1 MNQFFEGLSNLNNA
15 KVSSANIKEDFNIR
29 AGGTMTIVK
38 GIVSLNI
45 SWWADVYKS
54 QYPGY
59 VSVEDHDYDECD
71 TFINGIKIDS
81 MSKFNEGLTNM
92 GLSSISQN
100 LKISTEEVRD
110 QILKVVKDSKA
121 YKQVYGHCQLLN
133 LLTIEEKRE
142 VVLGYAIANY
152 DKVTEWTLR
161 SHGIIDKDSPK
172 PTLEELIKIKSGKK

>member
-1 MNQFFEGLSNLNNA
+1 MNQFFEGLANQNNA
-15 KVSSANIKEDFNIR
+15 EVSSTNIKEDFNIR

-38 GIVSLNI
+38 GILSLDI

-54 QYPGY
+54 NYPGY
-59 VSVEDHDYDECD
+59 VSVDDHDYEESN

-121 YKQVYGHCQLLN
+121 YKQVYGNSQLLN

-142 VVLGYAIANY
+142 LVLGYAIANY

-161 SHGIIDKDSPK
+161 NHGIIDKDSPK
-172 PTLEELIKIKSGKK
+172 PTLEELIKIKSGK

>member
-1 MNQFFEGLSNLNNA
+1 MNQFFEGLANQNNA
-15 KVSSANIKEDFNIR
+15 EVSSTNIKEDFNIR

-38 GIVSLNI
+38 GIVSLEI

-54 QYPGY
+54 NYPGY
-59 VSVEDHDYDECD
+59 VYVEDCDYDERD

-92 GLSSISQN
+92 GLSSISKN
-100 LKISTEEVRD
+100 LQISGDEIKNE
-110 QILKVVKDSKA
+110 ILKVFRDSKA
-121 YKQVYGHCQLLN
+121 YKQVYGNFQLFD
-133 LLTIEEKRE
+133 LLTNEEKRE

-161 SHGIIDKDSPK
+161 VHGIMEKDSPK
-172 PTLEELIKIKSGKK
+172 PTLEELIKIKSGK

>member
-1 MNQFFEGLSNLNNA
+1 MNQFFEGLANQNNA
-15 KVSSANIKEDFNIR
+15 EVTSTNIKEDFNIR

-38 GIVSLNI
+38 GIVSLEI

-54 QYPGY
+54 KYPGY
-59 VSVEDHDYDECD
+59 VCVEDCDYDEAN

-81 MSKFNEGLTNM
+81 ISKFNEGLTNM

-100 LKISTEEVRD
+100 LRISTEEVKN
-110 QILKVVKDSKA
+110 QIIKVVKDSKA
-121 YKQVYGHCQLLN
+121 YKQVYGNSQLLN
-133 LLTIEEKRE
+133 LLTKEEERE

-161 SHGIIDKDSPK
+161 NHGIIDKDSPK
-172 PTLEELIKIKSGKK
+172 PTLEELIKIKSGK